1 MIENII
7 YNTKCDTRNTG
18 DLYLPE
24 NADRNTPL
32 ALSIHGGGWSAMDK
46 SSFAG
51 VAEFLCGLGMA
62 VFNIDYRLLTD
73 APWPICGD
81 DCLRAAGFLLE
92 ARHPSLDYLNHGK
105 ILVVG
110 ASAGGHLALMTGLR
124 LPPEKVNGIISIS
137 GVCDLEYDLNEHP
150 GRYWNFWKSSP
161 DRKDI
166 DGASPMTYISKDQPP
181 VFCCHW
187 TDDKVVNADCSRRF
201 VKESLGKGAKAELF
215 EYAGNGDGH
224 CIWIDGSNPHRLY
237 NHIEQAIA
245 KFLRENT
252 KITTSQL

>member
-105 ILVVG
+105 NPCGRGFGWRALG
-110 ASAGGHLALMTGLR
+110 SNDRAASAARKSKRNHFYFRSLR
-124 LPPEKVNGIISIS
+124 
-137 GVCDLEYDLNEHP
+137 
-150 GRYWNFWKSSP
+150 
-161 DRKDI
+161 
-166 DGASPMTYISKDQPP
+166 
-181 VFCCHW
+181 
-187 TDDKVVNADCSRRF
+187 SR
-201 VKESLGKGAKAELF
+201 
-215 EYAGNGDGH
+215 
-224 CIWIDGSNPHRLY
+224 I
-237 NHIEQAIA
+237 
-245 KFLRENT
+245 
-252 KITTSQL
+252 